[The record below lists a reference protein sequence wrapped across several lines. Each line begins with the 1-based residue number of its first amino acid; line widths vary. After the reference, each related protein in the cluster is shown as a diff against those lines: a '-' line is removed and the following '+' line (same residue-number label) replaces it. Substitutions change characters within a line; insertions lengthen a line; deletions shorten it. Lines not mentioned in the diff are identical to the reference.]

1 MSKKQQHDYYYSFT
15 SPPTEEPASSSS
27 SSRLPNP
34 SAPPTT
40 SDSFLPPPPSY
51 DDALVPSTTSVF
63 QPAPPPNKPNY
74 DGYVLDAS
82 SPPFNPN
89 VMPLMSMPTP
99 DNNTD
104 IPHNTSD
111 YGLHDQ
117 DDYSNRPNAPL
128 LSDTEANHNNTGDD
142 DLFRGR
148 PAPPGYSLYRAKYE
162 IVRDGIISRDK
173 HINQD
178 GEALL
183 QFLCQHNKPPRMK
196 IHFYGYHEET
206 VWVSQSTRN
215 SDGELVEERVPSTRR
230 IDDFEFD
237 IDCSDN
243 ISNVCQGIYIL
254 PNPKT
259 GEQKTLR
266 QLCDEY
272 CHSKNKLKELKLTK
286 QVDWDYNG
294 LTRALTSAIRDSG
307 FYEHVEIT
315 YVMENHEIVV
325 KTDYSISRWVDNRW
339 IKLALILSC
348 LWIIVYPLVWLFK
361 KKFGHSDL
369 KSAWNMNI
377 SERDWYGLHIQ
388 DVISS
393 CRGNYITGGRFFK
406 KRPSSYSVNMKL

>member
-1 MSKKQQHDYYYSFT
+1 MALHVFQPLFFSYSSHIMSKKQQHDYYYSFT

-196 IHFYGYHEET
+196 IHFYGKCT
-206 VWVSQSTRN
+206 
-215 SDGELVEERVPSTRR
+215 
-230 IDDFEFD
+230 
-237 IDCSDN
+237 
-243 ISNVCQGIYIL
+243 
-254 PNPKT
+254 
-259 GEQKTLR
+259 
-266 QLCDEY
+266 
-272 CHSKNKLKELKLTK
+272 
-286 QVDWDYNG
+286 
-294 LTRALTSAIRDSG
+294 
-307 FYEHVEIT
+307 
-315 YVMENHEIVV
+315 
-325 KTDYSISRWVDNRW
+325 
-339 IKLALILSC
+339 
-348 LWIIVYPLVWLFK
+348 
-361 KKFGHSDL
+361 
-369 KSAWNMNI
+369 
-377 SERDWYGLHIQ
+377 
-388 DVISS
+388 
-393 CRGNYITGGRFFK
+393 
-406 KRPSSYSVNMKL
+406 